1 MSIQRK
7 HIDAVKA
14 EANRLLQR
22 INEMERF
29 AGWHNYDVPGGFA
42 TEATSKPQPTDLLNG
57 GQYAAAVKRS
67 SLDLSRALVRLRW

>member
-7 HIDAVKA
+7 RIDAVKA

-22 INEMERF
+22 IDEMERC
-29 AGWHNYDVPGGFA
+29 AGWENYETPGMRTDQSMA
-42 TEATSKPQPTDLLNG
+42 KPRPTDWFNG

-67 SLDLSRALVRLRW
+67 SLDLGRALVRLRR

>member
-22 INEMERF
+22 IDEMERF
-29 AGWHNYDVPGGFA
+29 AGWYNYDAPGGFA
-42 TEATSKPQPTDLLNG
+42 TEAASKPQPADRFNG

-67 SLDLSRALVRLRW
+67 SLDLGRALVRLRR

>member
-22 INEMERF
+22 IDEMERC
-29 AGWHNYDVPGGFA
+29 AGWNNFDTPGMRTDQSTA
-42 TEATSKPQPTDLLNG
+42 KPRPTDWFNG

-67 SLDLSRALVRLRW
+67 SLDLGRALVRLRR

>member
-22 INEMERF
+22 IDEMERC
-29 AGWHNYDVPGGFA
+29 AGWTRYTAGGNA
-42 TEATSKPQPTDLLNG
+42 ATSKPHPADWFNG

-67 SLDLSRALVRLRW
+67 SLDLGRALVRLRR

>member
-14 EANRLLQR
+14 EVNRLLQR
-22 INEMERF
+22 IDEMERC
-29 AGWHNYDVPGGFA
+29 AGWTRYTASGNA
-42 TEATSKPQPTDLLNG
+42 ATSKPHPDDTFNG

-67 SLDLSRALVRLRW
+67 SLDLGRALVRLRR